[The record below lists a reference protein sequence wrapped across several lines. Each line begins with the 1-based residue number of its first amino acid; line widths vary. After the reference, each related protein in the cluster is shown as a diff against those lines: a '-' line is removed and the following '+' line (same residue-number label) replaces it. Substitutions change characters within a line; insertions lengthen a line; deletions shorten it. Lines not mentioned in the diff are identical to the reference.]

1 MKTKKLLVVLIA
13 LMSLFMNSHVIE
25 AKNIYVDNDNFNMEY
40 SNLIVEGDYDKPI
53 DPIEPELPYS
63 YIVNTKT
70 TGLNVRSGPGLN
82 YSIIGSFAKG
92 STVDCSFISSSSDGK
107 WWKATGKDENT
118 GKRITGYVD
127 STYLKSKGIN

>member
-1 MKTKKLLVVLIA
+1 MKGKIVYAILLASVL
-13 LMSLFMNSHVIE
+13 LFENAYVTE
-25 AKNIYVDNDNFNMEY
+25 AKNVSDY
-40 SNLIVEGDYDKPI
+40 SNGVDVEYTDLAVVDFDEPAEPI
-53 DPIEPELPYS
+53 DPEQPYS

-92 STVDCSFISSSSDGK
+92 STVDCSFISPSGNGK
-107 WWKATGKDENT
+107 WWKATGKDEYT

-127 STYLKSKGIN
+127 STYLKSKGIY